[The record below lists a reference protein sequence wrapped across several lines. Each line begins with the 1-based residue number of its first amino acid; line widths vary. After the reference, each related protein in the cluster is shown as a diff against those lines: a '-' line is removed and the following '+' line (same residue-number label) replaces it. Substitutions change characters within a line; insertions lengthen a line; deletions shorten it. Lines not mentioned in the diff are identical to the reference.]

1 MADIPRMNDRQF
13 RRAKRLFRRLCANYD
28 GGNCLPLDDGDL
40 CPCPQMISPTLSCK
54 YFRAAV
60 LPDDRELFVEI
71 MDSSHNRKRCT
82 LCGNRFIAGSNRA
95 MYCPSCAQR
104 ERRRKTRE
112 RVRRHRSRV

>member
-1 MADIPRMNDRQF
+1 MADLPRMSDRQF
-13 RRAKRLFRRLCANYD
+13 RRAKRLIRRLCANYD

-40 CPCPQMISPTLSCK
+40 CPCPQMISPTLICN

-104 ERRRKTRE
+104 ERRRRTRD
-112 RVRRHRSRV
+112 RVRRHRGRM